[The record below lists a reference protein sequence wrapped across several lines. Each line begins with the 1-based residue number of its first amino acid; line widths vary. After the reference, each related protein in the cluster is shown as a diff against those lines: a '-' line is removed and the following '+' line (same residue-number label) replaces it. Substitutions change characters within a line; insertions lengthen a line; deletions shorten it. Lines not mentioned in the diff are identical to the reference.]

1 MKGGMIVDIYVSS
14 IANQTHEQTPFH
26 VYQGTSD
33 FATILNDMRKG
44 ELPVGTGKP
53 FPVNFQEEDNP
64 VNPMFSRI
72 KQFKDTFSGDPA
84 YPGCVQQLLY
94 IRLHPAELADQTAR
108 AVISGILSRG
118 TFW

>member
-64 VNPMFSRI
+64 INPMSPWSQNYTTNTYEPPRSDIIGPHAF
-72 KQFKDTFSGDPA
+72 G
-84 YPGCVQQLLY
+84 L
-94 IRLHPAELADQTAR
+94 
-108 AVISGILSRG
+108 
-118 TFW
+118 